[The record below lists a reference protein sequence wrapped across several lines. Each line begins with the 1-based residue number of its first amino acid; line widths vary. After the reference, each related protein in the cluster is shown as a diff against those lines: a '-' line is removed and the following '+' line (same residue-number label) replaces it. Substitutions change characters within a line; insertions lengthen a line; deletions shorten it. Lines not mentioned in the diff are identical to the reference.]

1 MHLRDLDEVTP
12 GMQVG
17 LSPILA
23 GGASG
28 AKTPRSELDDAIMGA
43 MLALINAFFEE
54 RVEQLF
60 ELAGLV
66 ERIFSSAGLEYRV
79 VGGVATYLYVEEVEP
94 DAGRLTK
101 DVDIAVRRADLEKI
115 AKAAESFGLK
125 HRHVAGVDMLV
136 RPDQPSA
143 RRAIHLV
150 FAGEKV
156 RPEDP
161 EPIPE
166 LGISRRIRELRLI
179 PLASLIRMKLT
190 SFRAKDEAHLKDL
203 DEAGLITPEI
213 ETGLSPILAE
223 RLARTRARG

>member
-1 MHLRDLDEVTP
+1 MPVLV
-12 GMQVG
+12 
-17 LSPILA
+17 
-23 GGASG
+23 
-28 AKTPRSELDDAIMGA
+28 
-43 MLALINAFFEE
+43 NAFFEE

-115 AKAAESFGLK
+115 AEAAATFGLK
-125 HRHVAGVDMLV
+125 YRQVAGVDMLV

-166 LGISRRIRELRLI
+166 LGPSRRIKELSLI
-179 PLASLIRMKLT
+179 PLADLVHMKLI
-190 SFRAKDEAHLKDL
+190 SFRLKDQTHLKDL
-203 DEAGLITPEI
+203 DEAGLITHQV
-213 ETGLSPILAE
+213 ETTLSPILAE
-223 RLARTRARG
+223 RLAHVRAHA